1 MLQTFLLCLEE
12 FTVEYKNYV
21 AKKRAKFEGI
31 SGSVNIPYGTRLE
44 NQDGFLMLNG
54 KPVCAATSQNG
65 LDYFA
70 QNDDGQWEERGKLTI
85 EIHSTLTKRDKKY
98 QTRWDKVWED
108 AICKKYRREE
118 HEDFWLWN
126 QDFYTAPIADLRH
139 IKELIKV

>member
-1 MLQTFLLCLEE
+1 M
-12 FTVEYKNYV
+12 EYKTYV

-31 SGSVNIPYGTRLE
+31 SGGVNIPYGTHLE
-44 NQDGFLMLNG
+44 NQDSFLMLNG

-70 QNDDGQWEERGKLTI
+70 QNDDGQWEERGKLTL
-85 EIHSTLTKRDKKY
+85 EIISVLAKRDKKY
-98 QTRWDKVWED
+98 QARWDKVWED
-108 AICKKYRREE
+108 ALCKKYRREE

-139 IKELIKV
+139 IKELITV